1 MAAFLQSGAEDFWE
15 QGAHPL
21 LYWVAEYGPWAFL
34 ALGALVVLRAIVRRN
49 RYRAVTA
56 LDAGALERLH
66 REIREAE
73 GRTIG
78 EIVPVVL
85 ERSDRYPGA
94 AWLAGLC
101 TMLLGSALLERHLP
115 WAEPHWLLLCQIG
128 LGALGFLVA
137 SFLPDVQRLFV
148 TDARAAEM
156 AAEQALQEFLLLG
169 LRDTQERT
177 GVLIFVSLFEHRVV
191 ILGDTG
197 IHAKVG
203 DAHWERTK
211 DAVLEGVR
219 RGSLADGLAAGIR
232 ACGDV
237 LAEHF
242 PRKPDDRNEIADR
255 LIVRAR

>member
-1 MAAFLQSGAEDFWE
+1 MLAILQSGAEDLWE
-15 QGAHPL
+15 PGAHPL

-34 ALGALVVLRAIVRRN
+34 ALAVALVLRAVVRSK
-49 RYRAVTA
+49 RYRAVA
-56 LDAGALERLH
+56 VLDAGAQERLH
-66 REIREAE
+66 QEIRDAEA
-73 GRTIG
+73 RTVG

-101 TMLLGSALLERHLP
+101 TMFLGSALLERHLP
-115 WAEPHWLLLCQIG
+115 WGEPHWLLVCQMGIG
-128 LGALGFLVA
+128 AFGFLLA
-137 SFLPDVQRLFV
+137 TCLPDLQRLFV

-156 AAEQALQEFLLLG
+156 AAEQAIQEFHLLG
-169 LRDTQERT
+169 LRETREHT

-191 ILGDTG
+191 VLGDAG

-211 DAVLEGVR
+211 DAVLEGVA
-219 RGSLADGLAAGIR
+219 RGSVAEGLAAGIR

-242 PRKPDDRNEIADR
+242 PRQPGDQNEIVDR
-255 LIVRAR
+255 LIVRRR